1 MADNRLVLRLYNA
14 QQGHQAIKHAW
25 EFAKGWLVAGGA
37 RLVLEVKPEKRSSP
51 QNARLHAMLTEL
63 ANQCQ
68 WHGQKLPME
77 VWKRLCMA
85 AWMREERQSPQLVP
99 ALDGNGVD
107 IIYERTSRLTKDE
120 CGRLMEWIEAFA
132 AERGVLLGVDMETGE
147 IK

>member
-1 MADNRLVLRLYNA
+1 MDERMTIQLY
-14 QQGHQAIKHAW
+14 QPTQAHAALMTAWAECIKPM
-25 EFAKGWLVAGGA
+25 LTAGN
-37 RLVLEVKPEKRSSP
+37 RLVLEVRPQTRSSP

-63 ANQCQ
+63 AASVE
-68 WHGQKLPME
+68 WGGKKLPME

-132 AERGVLLGVDMETGE
+132 AERGVMLGVDMETGE

>member
-1 MADNRLVLRLYNA
+1 MAERITIQLYQPA
-14 QQGHQAIKHAW
+14 QAHAALMTAWAECIKPMLIGGH
-25 EFAKGWLVAGGA
+25 
-37 RLVLEVKPEKRSSP
+37 RLVLEVRPQPRSSQ

-63 ANQCQ
+63 ALNVE
-68 WHGQKLPME
+68 WGGKKLPME

-132 AERGVLLGVDMETGE
+132 AERGVVLGVDMETGE